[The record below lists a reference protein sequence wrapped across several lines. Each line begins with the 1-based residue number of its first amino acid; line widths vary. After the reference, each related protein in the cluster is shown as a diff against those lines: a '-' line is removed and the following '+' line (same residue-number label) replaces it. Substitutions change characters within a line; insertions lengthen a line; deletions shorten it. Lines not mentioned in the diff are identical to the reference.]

1 MKKAVVGII
10 FLLTVGLVFMLTA
23 CGGSV
28 SDLVDDVKN
37 KVSGEGPSVK
47 EDPDAPDR
55 DNTPQVLVNDAT
67 GKKTFDGGGAIVD
80 YSNAASGYFMVKYEG
95 DNDKIK
101 VLVTHE
107 SDEAYTYDLQI
118 GGDFN
123 SFPLSQGNGKYTIGV
138 YENVSGDKYA
148 TAAEKKIDVKIKD
161 EFTPFL
167 HPNQYANFSEKSA
180 CVAKA
185 QEVVQGSKSDLG
197 ATEKI
202 FLFVVDNVT
211 YDYELAATVQSGYVP
226 NPDETLKTGT
236 GICFDYASLTTSM
249 LRSQGIPCELVVG
262 YAGSAYHAW
271 IEVYSKET
279 GEVASIM
286 EFSGDKYNRA
296 DPTFVA
302 SGDKADPNVV
312 GDGTSYNPMYY
323 Y

>member
-1 MKKAVVGII
+1 MKKTVVGII
-10 FLLTVGLVFMLTA
+10 FIFIAGLSFMLTA
-23 CGGSV
+23 CGGSAGDIID
-28 SDLVDDVKN
+28 SVKD
-37 KVSGEGPSVK
+37 KVSGGGASVD

-55 DNTPQVLVNDAT
+55 DNTPQVLADEAT
-67 GKKTFDGGGAIVD
+67 GKKTFDGGGAVVD
-80 YSNAASGYFMVKYEG
+80 YSNASAGYFMVKYEG
-95 DNDKIK
+95 DTDKIK

-107 SDEAYTYDLQI
+107 SDEAYTYDLQLN
-118 GGDFN
+118 GDFN
-123 SFPLSQGNGKYTIGV
+123 TFPFSQGNGKYTVGV
-138 YENVSGDKYA
+138 YENVEGDKYA
-148 TAAEKKIDVKIKD
+148 TAAEKKIEVKIKD
-161 EFTPFL
+161 EFSPFL
-167 HPNQYANFSEKSA
+167 HPNQYANFNEGSA

-185 QEVVQGSKSDLG
+185 QEVVTGSKTDLG
-197 ATEKI
+197 ATEQV

-211 YDYELAATVQSGYVP
+211 YDYDLAASVQSGYVP
-226 NPDETLKTGT
+226 DPDATLQSGT

-249 LRSQGIPCELVVG
+249 LRSQGIPCQLVVG

-271 IEVYSKET
+271 IEVYSKES

-302 SGDKADPNVV
+302 SGDNADPNVV